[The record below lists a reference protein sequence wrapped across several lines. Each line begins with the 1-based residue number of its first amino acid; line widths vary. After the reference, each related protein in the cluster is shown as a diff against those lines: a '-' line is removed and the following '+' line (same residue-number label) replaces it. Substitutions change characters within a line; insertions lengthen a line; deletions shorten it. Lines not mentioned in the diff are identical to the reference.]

1 MKRNLVAVIF
11 SITLIAGSAV
21 RGQAP
26 DANDEEKLLAFVQEL
41 KARQLQIAD
50 NQAKID
56 AKVTDLEETIR
67 ISRIFVSK
75 TGGPHKPVP
84 PKK

>member
-11 SITLIAGSAV
+11 SITLFAASAI

-26 DANDEEKLLAFVQEL
+26 DANDEQRLLALVKEVQ
-41 KARQLQIAD
+41 AQDAQIAA

-56 AKVTDLEETIR
+56 AKLAEIAETIR
-67 ISRIFVSK
+67 VARIFTSREK
-75 TGGPHKPVP
+75 
-84 PKK
+84 

>member
-11 SITLIAGSAV
+11 SITLIASAI

-26 DANDEEKLLAFVQEL
+26 DANGEQRLLELIKEVQ
-41 KARQLQIAD
+41 AQQAQIAD

-56 AKVTDLEETIR
+56 AKLSEIAETLR
-67 ISRIFVSK
+67 VARIFTSREK
-75 TGGPHKPVP
+75 
-84 PKK
+84 